1 MLSQNVI
8 CFLSFGAGQQVGAM
22 LSESELAAMWIEADY
37 GHSVTSSKG
46 KAVKHSGAEGYFQG

>member
-8 CFLSFGAGQQVGAM
+8 CFLSFGAGQQVGVILAK
-22 LSESELAAMWIEADY
+22 SEFTATWIGVDS

-46 KAVKHSGAEGYFQG
+46 KADRHPGAEGYFPG